1 MRLHGLHDMKHL
13 EQGML
18 MLSLRILHF
27 QQHMFHPIVRGVAD
41 LSVTRLDR

>member
-1 MRLHGLHDMKHL
+1 MRLHGLNDVKHL

-27 QQHMFHPIVRGVAD
+27 QQEMFHPIVRVAD
-41 LSVTRLDR
+41 LSGTRLDR

>member
-1 MRLHGLHDMKHL
+1 MRLHGLDDMKHL

-27 QQHMFHPIVRGVAD
+27 QQEMFHPIVRGVAD